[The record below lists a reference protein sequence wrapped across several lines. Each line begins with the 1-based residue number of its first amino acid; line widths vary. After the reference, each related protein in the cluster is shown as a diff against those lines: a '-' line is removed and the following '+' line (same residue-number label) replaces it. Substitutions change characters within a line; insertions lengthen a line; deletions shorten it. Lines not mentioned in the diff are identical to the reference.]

1 MKLQLSTVRRW
12 LFRSKIDDLAMAYAA
27 ARKASDDERVSLEAR
42 WKTFQADVAAG
53 KAEMVEEYEDGQL
66 VYDHGEHFGELD
78 SEVETALSLVRQ
90 AFVISLHHLWEREIN
105 SYMKTKRYV
114 QEAAF
119 AALAAEGLNVE
130 VVELD
135 RLQLTCNVAKHSSGN
150 SATKLFKKHPTM
162 FNVDSVHKE
171 PGYAN
176 LIVTDADLESFF
188 EAVRKSGFQPSLG

>member
-1 MKLQLSTVRRW
+1 MQFQSSALRRW
-12 LFRSKIDDLAMAYAA
+12 LFGSKIDDLAKAYAA

-42 WKTFQADVAAG
+42 WKTFQADVVAG
-53 KAEMVEEYEDGQL
+53 KAEMVEEDEDGRL

-105 SYMKTKRYV
+105 SYMKTKHYD

-130 VVELD
+130 VAELD
-135 RLQLTCNVAKHSSGN
+135 RLQLACNVAKHSSGN
-150 SATKLFKKHPTM
+150 SATKLFQKHPAL
-162 FNVDSVHKE
+162 FKIDSVFTE
-171 PGYAN
+171 PEYAN
-176 LIVTDADLESFF
+176 LIVTDADLDSFF
-188 EAVRKSGFQPSLG
+188 DAVRKSGFQPSSG